1 MEEDRFARAKRAEG
15 RQGEGGWRPG
25 VGQLVG
31 LVIGAVLL
39 LAALVLGVTT
49 GIGMLLLVMFAV
61 ALVVALLVV
70 GRGGKETAAG
80 ACPHCG
86 AAFNF
91 PSHMSEFN
99 CPSCGKR
106 VESRGSG
113 GR

>member
-1 MEEDRFARAKRAEG
+1 MEEDRFTRAKRAEG
-15 RQGEGGWRPG
+15 AAGEGGWSPG

-31 LVIGAVLL
+31 MVLAVLL
-39 LAALVLGVTT
+39 LLGAVILGVTT
-49 GIGMLLLVMFAV
+49 GIGLLVLVMLGLFV
-61 ALVVALLVV
+61 VVLALALW
-70 GRGGKETAAG
+70 RGGKKGAAG

-106 VESRGSG
+106 LESR
-113 GR
+113 

>member
-1 MEEDRFARAKRAEG
+1 MEEDRFTRAKRTEG
-15 RQGEGGWRPG
+15 GQGEGGWRPG

-31 LVIGAVLL
+31 LVVGAILL

-49 GIGMLLLVMFAV
+49 GIGMVVFVLLG
-61 ALVVALLVV
+61 LVVIIVLLALM
-70 GRGGKETAAG
+70 RGGRKEAAG

-86 AAFNF
+86 SAFNF

-106 VESRGSG
+106 VESRG
-113 GR
+113 

>member
-1 MEEDRFARAKRAEG
+1 MEEDRFTRAKRAEETA
-15 RQGEGGWRPG
+15 GEGGWRPG

-31 LVIGAVLL
+31 LVIGAILL
-39 LAALVLGVTT
+39 LAALILGVTT
-49 GIGMLLLVMFAV
+49 GIGMVVLVLLG
-61 ALVVALLVV
+61 LVVIVVLLALM
-70 GRGGKETAAG
+70 RGGRKEAAG

-106 VESRGSG
+106 VESRG
-113 GR
+113 

>member
-1 MEEDRFARAKRAEG
+1 MEEDRFTRAKRDEG

-31 LVIGAVLL
+31 LVVGAILL

-61 ALVVALLVV
+61 VLIVALLVL
-70 GRGGKETAAG
+70 GRGGRKEAAG

-106 VESRGSG
+106 VESRG
-113 GR
+113 